1 MAEVSYTN
9 KIFDPTASMKKG
21 ERIFRLVEGEEGVC
35 VVLVDRDGNRIPA
48 GFVMKLKDN
57 GSVKFMHGVNSNFG
71 LQLDEKG
78 QIEIQQY

>member
-1 MAEVSYTN
+1 MSDVTYTN
-9 KIFDPTASMKKG
+9 KIFDPTASIKKG
-21 ERIFRLVEGEEGVC
+21 ERLFRLVEGEGGVC

-57 GSVKFMHGVNSNFG
+57 GSVRLMRGVNSNFG

-78 QIEIQQY
+78 QIEIQQD